1 MLYPDFIK
9 IISIMNTFQVG
20 TWNLIQILQ
29 KVKCPDNFLF
39 DSDSLS
45 LKERLEIVFEEE
57 NFSMVTVLQI
67 LM

>member
-1 MLYPDFIK
+1 
-9 IISIMNTFQVG
+9 MNTFQVG